1 MSGEVTSLLKKYPFV
16 QLNDRIN
23 ALREVIQIIALK
35 GLAKSGF
42 FDHALFYGG
51 TALRIFYNLD
61 RFSEDLDFSLMRPN
75 DTFRL
80 APYIDVILQELRNHD
95 LNFVVNYKEK
105 KKKTNI
111 IQANVE
117 GSLQENMRAAGLI
130 EPSYRAFDAN
140 RKLKIRVEID
150 AVPPGHFKTEFKAI
164 PDFSKIKVRLA
175 TLEYLF
181 ADKVHA
187 FLCRSWGQRVKGR
200 DWYDLIWYI
209 EHGVSPDLNHLQA
222 RMEQTGDRIQTPFS
236 TEDLID
242 KIKKKIKS
250 TDIEKVK
257 NDVRPFIKDDKILD
271 KWNESFFIKKIE
283 SIKAE

>member
-1 MSGEVTSLLKKYPFV
+1 MSGEVTSLLKKYPLV

-35 GLAKSGF
+35 GLEKSGF

-61 RFSEDLDFSLMRPN
+61 RFSEDLDFSLMQPN
-75 DTFRL
+75 DTFQL
-80 APYIDVILQELRNHD
+80 TPYIDVISQELRNHD

-105 KKKTNI
+105 KKKTHI
-111 IQANVE
+111 IQGNVE
-117 GSLQENMRAAGLI
+117 GNLQENMRAAGLI
-130 EPSYRAFDAN
+130 EPSERAFDAG
-140 RKLKIRVEID
+140 RKLKIRVEVD
-150 AVPPGHFKTEFKAI
+150 TTPPDQFKTEI
-164 PDFSKIKVRLA
+164 MRLPGFSKTSIRLA
-175 TLEYLF
+175 TCEYLF

-209 EHGVSPDLNHLQA
+209 EHGFSLDLQHLKA
-222 RMEQTGDRIQTPFS
+222 RMKQTDDMIKTSLSR
-236 TEDLID
+236 EDLI
-242 KIKKKIKS
+242 KMIQTKIKS

-257 NDVRPFIKDDKILD
+257 NDIRPFIKDEKFLN
-271 KWNESFFIKKIE
+271 KWNESYFIKMTE
-283 SIKAE
+283 SIKTE